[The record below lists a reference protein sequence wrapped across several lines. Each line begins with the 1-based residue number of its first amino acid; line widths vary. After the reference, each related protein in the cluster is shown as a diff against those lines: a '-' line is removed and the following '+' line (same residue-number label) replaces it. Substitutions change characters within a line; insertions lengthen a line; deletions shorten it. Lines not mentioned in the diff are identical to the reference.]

1 MSGNTRLCHS
11 SDHFEIGIVVLSV
24 RPKITDLN
32 FHLFARSVHP
42 ELFHACVSRQFQREN
57 YRLTINITTAGHL
70 ITFCHDRHVLTEVS
84 ASAHQP
90 LPTKRVLLSHAIDA
104 PRQDR
109 AVLEDLIDYRCDYQ
123 LDGVNPQT
131 FVTIEQQL
139 DEQVQCEGLVHRFE
153 ANGRISFG
161 AVSYINVQSFRKH
174 VKVRTFH
181 TFPDTYAVMKSES
194 TFSLLTN

>member
-1 MSGNTRLCHS
+1 M
-11 SDHFEIGIVVLSV
+11 LSV

-42 ELFHACVSRQFQREN
+42 ELFYACVSRQFQREN
-57 YRLTINITTAGHL
+57 YLLTINITTAGHL
-70 ITFCHDRHVLTEVS
+70 ITFSYGRHVLTEVS
-84 ASAHQP
+84 ASEHQP

-104 PRQDR
+104 PRKDQT
-109 AVLEDLIDYRCDYQ
+109 VFENLIDYRCNYQ

-139 DEQVQCEGLVHRFE
+139 DAQDQCEGLVHRFE

-161 AVSYINVQSFRKH
+161 AISYINVQTFRNH
-174 VKVRTFH
+174 VKIRSFH

-194 TFSLLTN
+194 TFSLLTSQAS